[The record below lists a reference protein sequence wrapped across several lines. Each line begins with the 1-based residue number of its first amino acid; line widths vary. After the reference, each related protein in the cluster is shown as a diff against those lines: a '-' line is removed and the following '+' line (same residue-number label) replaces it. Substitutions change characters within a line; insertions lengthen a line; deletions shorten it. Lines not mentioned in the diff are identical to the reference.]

1 VPDTT
6 SLIEQLNAFQARRE
20 HFALVVD
27 EYGALMGLVTLEDI
41 LEEIV
46 GEIADEHDIV
56 RAGRLR
62 QEPAGSY
69 VVEGTM
75 AIRDL
80 NRECDWELPE
90 DGPATIAGLVIE
102 AAKRLPETS
111 ERFEILGFTFEI
123 LRRQRNRITLLRI
136 HPPDRE
142 TQKEQPQSPSPPAD
156 EA

>member
-1 VPDTT
+1 
-6 SLIEQLNAFQARRE
+6 
-20 HFALVVD
+20 
-27 EYGALMGLVTLEDI
+27 MGLVTLEDI

-46 GEIADEHDIV
+46 GDIADEHDIV
-56 RAGRLR
+56 RTGRLR
-62 QEPAGSY
+62 QEQGGTF

-102 AAKRLPETS
+102 AAMRLPEVG
-111 ERFEILGFTFEI
+111 ERFPLNGFEFEI

-136 HPPDRE
+136 HPPDGHE
-142 TQKEQPQSPSPPAD
+142 EQTGNRPAPA
-156 EA
+156 EGGGK